1 MLSSL
6 LFFAC
11 IMVNSGLIIY
21 YLLPSLASAAV
32 DLGRGLRR
40 CRMYL
45 TCRLDETRER
55 ALRRRSL
62 KLSRQLMRLVFIF
75 SAIVLAYGPSLLF
88 AFYRSGVSAAVV
100 SIEAL
105 AGMFA
110 GAATAAVLRRRA

>member
-11 IMVNSGLIIY
+11 ITVNSGLIVY
-21 YLLPSLASAAV
+21 YLLPSLTSAVV

-40 CRMYL
+40 SRLYL

-62 KLSRQLMRLVFIF
+62 KLSCLLLQLVFF
-75 SAIVLAYGPSLLF
+75 SFAIALAYGPSLLF
-88 AFYRSGVSAAVV
+88 AFYQSGVSAAVV

-105 AGMFA
+105 AGMSA
-110 GAATAAVLRRRA
+110 GAVTAAVLRRRA

>member
-11 IMVNSGLIIY
+11 ITVNSGLIVY
-21 YLLPSLASAAV
+21 YLLPSLTSAVV

-40 CRMYL
+40 SRLYL

-62 KLSRQLMRLVFIF
+62 KLSCQLLQLVFF
-75 SAIVLAYGPSLLF
+75 FFAIVLAYGPSLLF
-88 AFYRSGVSAAVV
+88 AFYQSGVSAAVV

-105 AGMFA
+105 AGMSA
-110 GAATAAVLRRRA
+110 GAVTAAVLRRRA

>member
-11 IMVNSGLIIY
+11 IMVNSGLIVY
-21 YLLPSLASAAV
+21 YLLPSLASAVV

-40 CRMYL
+40 CRLYL
-45 TCRLDETRER
+45 ACRLDETRER

-62 KLSRQLMRLVFIF
+62 KLSCQLLQLVFF
-75 SAIVLAYGPSLLF
+75 FFAIVLAYGPSLLF
-88 AFYRSGVSAAVV
+88 AFYQSGVSAAVV

-105 AGMFA
+105 AGMSA
-110 GAATAAVLRRRA
+110 GAVAAAVLRRHA